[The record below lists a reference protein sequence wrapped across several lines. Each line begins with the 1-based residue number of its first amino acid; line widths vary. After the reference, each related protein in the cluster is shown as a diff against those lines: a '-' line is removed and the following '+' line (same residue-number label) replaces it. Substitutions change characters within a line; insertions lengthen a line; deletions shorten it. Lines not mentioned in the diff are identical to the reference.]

1 METVLDKINSG
12 IDYGISLMEALCSF
26 CLDKLTLLFK
36 HAFAWSVVIGAIM
49 LLLLGLI
56 GDPNGFDYY

>member
-1 METVLDKINSG
+1 METVLNKINSA
-12 IDYGISLMEALCSF
+12 IDYGISGMEALCSF

-56 GDPNGFDYY
+56 GDPYGYDYY